1 MAFRDEDHAVE
12 LANATQFG
20 LVAGVW
26 TVVAGVVV
34 AGTAAGLLVHPATM
48 SRNTRAATA
57 SAVLYLA
64 CFFMI
69 IRC

>member
-1 MAFRDEDHAVE
+1 MV
-12 LANATQFG
+12 
-20 LVAGVW
+20 VAGVW